1 MMRGWRAVVA
11 VLFVVVAFAVVR
23 GASAEDCS
31 RSCAADQRDER
42 GCCPPPKVTPKPA
55 SKAPA
60 PKAPAAT
67 PAPPPP
73 APSCSAGQEI
83 TVDTA
88 GHCCWPGQVWVQGAC
103 IGVPTRCPYGYTP
116 TADSCGLNACAE
128 GMTRAQDG
136 LHCCWPGQGWSVSRS
151 VCVGTPS
158 CPSWHTVSG
167 ESCTPMAVAKSGA
180 APAALSSPTLGKLVG
195 IPPGSFLRDG
205 APGQRTV
212 ISQGYYLMES
222 EVTQGMWRAVMG
234 SQPSYFK
241 DCGPT
246 CPVEQV
252 SWEDAVAFAERVS
265 SKEGVRYRLPT
276 EAEWEHAARG
286 GQLGEYAGA
295 ADLGAVGWYEANSG
309 GKPHPVCQKQR
320 NGYGLCDMSGNV
332 REWVSDWYGDY
343 PAGSV
348 TDPAGP
354 SSGSDRV
361 FRGSGWDSTPAVARV
376 AIRGTADP
384 SIRVGI
390 FGFRLAR
397 SGP

>member
-1 MMRGWRAVVA
+1 
-11 VLFVVVAFAVVR
+11 
-23 GASAEDCS
+23 
-31 RSCAADQRDER
+31 
-42 GCCPPPKVTPKPA
+42 
-55 SKAPA
+55 
-60 PKAPAAT
+60 
-67 PAPPPP
+67 
-73 APSCSAGQEI
+73 
-83 TVDTA
+83 
-88 GHCCWPGQVWVQGAC
+88 
-103 IGVPTRCPYGYTP
+103 
-116 TADSCGLNACAE
+116 
-128 GMTRAQDG
+128 
-136 LHCCWPGQGWSVSRS
+136 
-151 VCVGTPS
+151 
-158 CPSWHTVSG
+158 
-167 ESCTPMAVAKSGA
+167 MAVAKSGA

-212 ISQGYYLMES
+212 ISRGYYLMES

-286 GQLGEYAGA
+286 WQLGEYAGA
-295 ADLGAVGWYEANSG
+295 ADLGAVGWYKENSG
-309 GKPHPVCQKQR
+309 GKTHPVCQKQR

-332 REWVSDWYGDY
+332 REWVSDWSDAY

-354 SSGSDRV
+354 SGGSNRV
-361 FRGSGWDSTPAVARV
+361 NRGGSWSNVPASARV
-376 AIRGTADP
+376 ATRLSTAPGD
-384 SIRVGI
+384 SGNLL
-390 FGFRLAR
+390 GFRLAR